1 MACCNWHLAS
11 TLTQC
16 GLIHINYICQ
26 DPIQIKPHSGVPR
39 EPSGVWGR
47 AIQHTSIHAS
57 PSPNSKHL
65 TSPTPNPRVI
75 QMQAETLYVRLSS
88 HCSKNRLFL
97 SRVSVSARHA
107 PPVLAEDL
115 GPFRTDPRTC
125 SPDALGKRFP
135 LCSPPRHGQLWALSF
150 TSSGSQTPVLRR
162 PRARRAPSWDR
173 GMLNWQQT
181 GCDGSQLDPRRS
193 AAQPGLAT
201 SSSLHTAQNPVFKA
215 QVHPCVLLTPQ
226 WSLCT
231 DIAFPPTADSWQ
243 IF

>member
-1 MACCNWHLAS
+1 MACCNWHLES

-97 SRVSVSARHA
+97 SRVSVSARYA

-135 LCSPPRHGQLWALSF
+135 LCSPPQAWTAMGPKLHFLWFPDSSPASPQGQACPIV
-150 TSSGSQTPVLRR
+150 GSRD
-162 PRARRAPSWDR
+162 A
-173 GMLNWQQT
+173 
-181 GCDGSQLDPRRS
+181 QL
-193 AAQPGLAT
+193 AADWL
-201 SSSLHTAQNPVFKA
+201 
-215 QVHPCVLLTPQ
+215 
-226 WSLCT
+226 
-231 DIAFPPTADSWQ
+231 
-243 IF
+243 